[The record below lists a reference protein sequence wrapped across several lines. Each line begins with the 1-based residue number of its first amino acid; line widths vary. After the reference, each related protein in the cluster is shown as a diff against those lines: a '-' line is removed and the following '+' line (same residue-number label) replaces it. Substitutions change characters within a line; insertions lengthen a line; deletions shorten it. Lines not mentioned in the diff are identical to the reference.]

1 MSPESGVARTLAYGS
16 YSNRN
21 ERQSS
26 NSSPNNDRINLKS
39 VVRPYSTLNEPLTV
53 SQTTRV
59 FNRGI
64 SLLKA
69 EEERLLKKKKN
80 LENPYLSN
88 QVKAFEGMR

>member
-21 ERQSS
+21 DCRSPQ
-26 NSSPNNDRINLKS
+26 SSPNNNQINLKS
-39 VVRPYSTLNEPLTV
+39 VARPYSTLNEPLTV

-64 SLLKA
+64 TLLKA

-80 LENPYLSN
+80 IENPYLSN
-88 QVKAFEGMR
+88 QVKAFEGVR